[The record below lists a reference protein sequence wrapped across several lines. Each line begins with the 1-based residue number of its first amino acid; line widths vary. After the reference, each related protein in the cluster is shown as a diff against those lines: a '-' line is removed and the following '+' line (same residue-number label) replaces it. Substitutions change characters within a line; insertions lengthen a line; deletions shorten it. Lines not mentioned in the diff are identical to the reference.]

1 MKTTLLIVGLF
12 FSSIFTAN
20 AQVPGCATL
29 TTPADMATN
38 VALANPTNNLTL
50 AWTAPTTGGAPT
62 GYKIRYGT
70 TIAGLTVLG
79 TTANVTVT
87 ITGNLPN
94 TTYYW
99 QALPTNASG
108 DAVGCSTIFSF
119 TTGAAP
125 AAPTAT
131 CLDGTL
137 YPAAAYTPTTCNGTT
152 ANTIVN
158 DTYAGEYSNIN
169 VVAGQTYRFQSSIA
183 TDFIKISTT
192 AAPTAIAASGTTPVT
207 WTATATEVVRFYI
220 HTNNVC
226 GTQNTNRT
234 RTIVCGASLGT
245 DSFDTTAFSVYP
257 NPSNGIVNISN
268 GLNATMI
275 SATITDLNG
284 RTVKS
289 LKLNGESTSQINI
302 SDLSAGVYMMNVSS
316 DQGSV
321 TKKIIKN

>member
-1 MKTTLLIVGLF
+1 MKTILLTVGLF
-12 FSSIFTAN
+12 FGSIFIAN
-20 AQVPGCATL
+20 AQAPGCATL
-29 TTPADMATN
+29 TTPANMATN
-38 VALANPTNNLTL
+38 VTLANPSNNLTL
-50 AWTAPTTGGAPT
+50 TWTAPTTGGTPT

-70 TIAGLTVLG
+70 SATNLTVLG
-79 TTANVTVT
+79 TTPNTAVT
-87 ITGNLPN
+87 ITGNLAN

-137 YPAAAYTPTTCNGTT
+137 YPSAAFTPTTCDGTT
-152 ANTIVN
+152 ANSVAT
-158 DTYAGEYSNIN
+158 DTWAGEYSNIN

-226 GTQNTNRT
+226 GTQDSNRI
-234 RTIVCGASLGT
+234 RSVFCGASLAV
-245 DSFDTTAFSVYP
+245 DSFSASTFSVYP
-257 NPSNGIVNISN
+257 NPSNDFVNISN
-268 GLNATMI
+268 DSNYLLNSVDVM
-275 SATITDLNG
+275 DLNG

-289 LKLNGESTSQINI
+289 VKLNGETSAQINI
-302 SDLSAGVYMMNVSS
+302 SDLSAGVYMMNISS

-321 TKKIIKN
+321 TKKIVKN